1 MSARPSRP
9 HRPGGSFGR
18 MALDVGRPDGYK
30 GLIDMAEPRD
40 HVPARLPRGKHG
52 LSPQFVA
59 TNQRERLITA
69 TVTVVAEKGYGEATV
84 ADILE
89 HSGVSRKTFYD
100 LFTNK
105 EDCFL
110 SAYDLL
116 IDTLADTVAAAFAR
130 GSSWAERIRNGLRA
144 LLELMADRPDGARV
158 GLVEVQAAG
167 PRALDRYDS
176 AIRRFVPLFEQGRA
190 ESPYRDQLPPNISEA
205 VLGGIAQVLYLRVLA
220 GETAG
225 LPDALDELL
234 YFALV
239 PYLGHAGT
247 IRVAYARRDA
257 DQTG

>member
-1 MSARPSRP
+1 VAIDEDRSA
-9 HRPGGSFGR
+9 
-18 MALDVGRPDGYK
+18 GYK
-30 GLIDMAEPRD
+30 GLTDMAGPQDRI
-40 HVPARLPRGKHG
+40 PSRLPRGKHG

-59 TNQRERLITA
+59 RNQRERLISA
-69 TVTVVAEKGYGEATV
+69 TITVVAEKGYAEATV

-110 SAYDLL
+110 SAYDQL
-116 IDTLADTVAAAFAR
+116 IDTMADEVGEAFA
-130 GSSWAERIRNGLRA
+130 GGHSWADRVRNGLRA
-144 LLELMADRPDGARV
+144 LLDLLAARPNGARV
-158 GLVEVQAAG
+158 GLVEVLAAG
-167 PRALDRYDS
+167 PRALERYDG
-176 AIRRFVPLFEQGRA
+176 AIRRFVPLFEQGRS
-190 ESPYRDQLPPNISEA
+190 ESPYGDQLPPNISEA

-220 GETAG
+220 GEAAS

-247 IRVAYARRDA
+247 TRVANARRSRHK
-257 DQTG
+257 TG

>member
-1 MSARPSRP
+1 
-9 HRPGGSFGR
+9 
-18 MALDVGRPDGYK
+18 MAS
-30 GLIDMAEPRD
+30 PRD
-40 HVPARLPRGKHG
+40 RTPARLPRGKHG

-59 TNQRERLITA
+59 SNQRERLIAA
-69 TVTVVAEKGYGEATV
+69 TVTVVSEKGYAEATV
-84 ADILE
+84 ADVLE

-116 IDTLADTVAAAFAR
+116 IDVLADGVTKAFAGGASWPERVR
-130 GSSWAERIRNGLRA
+130 GGLRA
-144 LLELMADRPDGARV
+144 LLELLAEHPNGARV
-158 GLVEVQAAG
+158 GLVEVLAAG
-167 PRALDRYDS
+167 PRALERYDS

-190 ESPYRDQLPPNISEA
+190 ESPYGDQLPPNISEA

-220 GETAG
+220 GDTAT

-247 IRVAYARRDA
+247 TRIAHARRGTEGGA
-257 DQTG
+257 E